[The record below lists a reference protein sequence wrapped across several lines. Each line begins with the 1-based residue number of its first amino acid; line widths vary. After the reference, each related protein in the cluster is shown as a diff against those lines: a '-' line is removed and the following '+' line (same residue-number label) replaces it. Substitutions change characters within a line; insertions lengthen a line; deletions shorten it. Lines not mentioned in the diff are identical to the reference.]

1 MLLPAILGKDL
12 RSCLPIEL
20 PRLVLRLPTVNDTPA
35 MLFAIEE
42 SRLELDR
49 WMPWAP
55 ATRDVGTLKRYA
67 RRLPSALRGGKNF
80 DFGVFE
86 RSSGAYLGGMGFAKI
101 DPDTGVGEIGYW
113 IRRAA
118 RRHGV
123 VTRVVI
129 ALCTFGFDR
138 LCLGRVEIRC
148 DERNLDS
155 ARIPEKLGFTL
166 DGTLRGGLPD
176 HNDFTRRRNV
186 RVYGLLANEWDTL
199 AAGWQTTHADPFDQS
214 TTPVIRP

>member
-1 MLLPAILGKDL
+1 MLLPAMLGKDL

-20 PRLVLRLPTVNDTPA
+20 PRLTLRLPTVNDTA
-35 MLFAIEE
+35 AILFAIEE

-55 ATRDVGTLKRYA
+55 ATRDVATLKRYV
-67 RRLPSALRGGKNF
+67 RRLPAALRTGKNF

-86 RSSGAYLGGMGFAKI
+86 RHTGAYLGGMGFAKI
-101 DPDTGVGEIGYW
+101 DPDAAVGEIGYW
-113 IRRAA
+113 VRRAA
-118 RRHGV
+118 RRQGV

-129 ALCTFGFDR
+129 ALCAFGFDR
-138 LCLGRVEIRC
+138 LCLGRIEIRC
-148 DERNLDS
+148 DERNTDS
-155 ARIPEKLGFTL
+155 ARIAEKLGFTL

-186 RVYGLLANEWDTL
+186 RVYGLLASQWDAL
-199 AAGWQTTHADPFDQS
+199 GARWQTDLADPFDRAS
-214 TTPVIRP
+214 TPLLRR